1 MNYVATDKDIED
13 LTSRHVDCSKA
24 VESTGD
30 TYLKLLIGTTQAELN
45 EEHTQI
51 QTMESVAARFYA
63 AVLRALPVDA
73 EPKERNRLSNWAR
86 TTKST
91 LRRWILVP
99 GNDIRSLHPERVTKK
114 SITVPRGEP
123 KPIRSSVFE
132 NRVTKMG
139 EDLDDLAKRLD
150 PKAKKNAIAAIED
163 LITHAM
169 AVLSEMGVE
178 ETKSPNIA
186 IETGRPYR
194 TKAGLFYPVLGGLNG

>member
-24 VESTGD
+24 VQSTGE
-30 TYLKLLIGTTQAELN
+30 TYLKLLVGTTQSELN
-45 EEHTQI
+45 EEYTQL
-51 QTMESVAARFYA
+51 QTMEAVASRFYA

-91 LRRWILVP
+91 LRRWLLIP
-99 GNDIRSLHPERVTKK
+99 GNDLRSLHPERVTKK
-114 SITVPRGEP
+114 SITVPKGEP
-123 KPIRSSVFE
+123 KPIKASVFE
-132 NRVTKMG
+132 NRVTKMAD
-139 EDLDDLAKRLD
+139 DLDELAKRLD

-169 AVLSEMGVE
+169 SVLSEMGLE
-178 ETKSPNIA
+178 ETKSPKVA

-194 TKAGLFYPVLGGLNG
+194 TNAGLFYPVGGQLNG